1 MAGLEKLQA
10 RLDEITMRDGTK
22 KDISDRDKRR
32 SSLESRRSQQGSPE
46 SMVPREVQST
56 HRGATIS
63 RQDDVLRVETHNTR
77 S

>member
-32 SSLESRRSQQGSPE
+32 SSLESRRRQQGSPE
-46 SMVPREVQST
+46 SMVLREVQSR

-63 RQDDVLRVETHNTR
+63 RQDDVLRVETLYTR